1 MYDENYLMH
10 HGVKGMKWGVRR
22 YRNYDGSLTSAG
34 RAQRR
39 SEYRNGGSGRGGGGS
54 RGGSSGGRRRGSK
67 RNKTLE
73 TAAKVAGAAALAG
86 AGAYALKKSGA
97 ADKIAGAAR
106 RNATLQNLNAARK
119 AGMNSAANSRAGQ
132 AIGRGVA
139 KVSNSRVGEGAKA
152 AGRVARGMSKLGV
165 ARAGQ
170 GLNSAKNAVSNSRVG
185 EGAKAAGRVVRGM
198 SKLGVA
204 RAGQG
209 LNAAKNAVSNS
220 RAGQAVNKGV
230 TKIRKSGA
238 AARFRGARVA
248 AGVKASEARDR
259 FNKTAGAKL
268 RGARVAA
275 GVKASEARD
284 RFNKTAGAKLRGA
297 RVAAGVKASEA
308 RDRFNK
314 TTGAKLRGA
323 RVAAS
328 INASDARSKLANS
341 RVGKAASN
349 GLNAVKD
356 AARTGRDN
364 LRISG
369 VRGTAKAA
377 ASGAKRR
384 ATNTASRVATGARD
398 TASRVRD
405 AARTGSDNL
414 RISGVRGTASSAATR
429 AGQRISNSRV
439 GEGAKAA
446 GRVARGM
453 SKLGA
458 DRVATGARNT
468 VSRVST
474 GARNARNNASTNFR
488 KAVDRGTHE
497 MEKRA
502 ARRSTPEA
510 RLRRSGNIVDLNKR
524 TSLKDRAASA
534 ANFVRSGA
542 KAARLMN
549 TKQGRKEIAD
559 RTERANSRTIWRKQ
573 NEALE
578 RAGERLS
585 RLNEGSSGKT
595 LNEERYGSRT
605 VRQAKQKGKKSK
617 RR

>member
-39 SEYRNGGSGRGGGGS
+39 SEYRDGGSGRGGGGS

-67 RNKTLE
+67 RNKALE

-106 RNATLQNLNAARK
+106 RNTTLQNLNATRK
-119 AGMNSAANSRAGQ
+119 AGLDSISRSRAGQ
-132 AIGRGVA
+132 
-139 KVSNSRVGEGAKA
+139 SAKA
-152 AGRVARGMSKLGV
+152 AGRVVRGMSKLGV

-170 GLNSAKNAVSNSRVG
+170 GLNSAKNAVSNSR
-185 EGAKAAGRVVRGM
+185 
-198 SKLGVA
+198 
-204 RAGQG
+204 
-209 LNAAKNAVSNS
+209 
-220 RAGQAVNKGV
+220 AGQAVSKGA

-238 AARFRGARVA
+238 AAR
-248 AGVKASEARDR
+248 
-259 FNKTAGAKL
+259 L

-308 RDRFNK
+308 R
-314 TTGAKLRGA
+314 
-323 RVAAS
+323 
-328 INASDARSKLANS
+328 SKLANS

-364 LRISG
+364 LKISG

-405 AARTGSDNL
+405 AARTGRDNV
-414 RISGVRGTASSAATR
+414 RISGVRGTAAAAATR
-429 AGQRISNSRV
+429 AGQRVSNSRV
-439 GEGAKAA
+439 GEGAKAT
-446 GRVARGM
+446 GRVVRGM

-468 VSRVST
+468 ASRVAS
-474 GARNARNNASTNFR
+474 GARNARDNARTNFR

-502 ARRSTPEA
+502 ARKSTPEA

-524 TSLKDRAASA
+524 TSLKDRAANA
-534 ANFVRSGA
+534 AKTVKNAAGA
-542 KAARLMN
+542 K
-549 TKQGRKEIAD
+549 K
-559 RTERANSRTIWRKQ
+559 
-573 NEALE
+573 
-578 RAGERLS
+578 
-585 RLNEGSSGKT
+585 
-595 LNEERYGSRT
+595 
-605 VRQAKQKGKKSK
+605 KGKKTT